1 MNRRTFLR
9 TSAVS
14 AASLALAS
22 RARLGATRTPPPPR
36 PMPTAASAPLP
47 DGFELLRRNVGI
59 FNGKGG
65 TIGWLSSPDALCVID
80 TQFPDTAAKCLAGL
94 PGRGSRLIDVVIN
107 THHHIDHTSGNPVF
121 KPAAKCIVAHA
132 NVPALQR
139 AASARMTPPTLDQ
152 QVYAN
157 MTFADSW
164 NMTFPDETLHA
175 RHYGP
180 AHTNGDIVIHFEKA
194 NIVHT
199 GDLVF
204 NRLYPVIDRIGGANI
219 ASWIKILETLHPIYS
234 DDTRFIFGHGN
245 PDPKFGPTGTRADLL
260 TMRDYLTGLLDYTRK
275 QIAAGK
281 SKAEIITLA
290 ALPGFPDYQMANRL
304 ASNLDVAYDEL
315 TNAPI
320 ARYNQD
326 SNSVYISAVVDEI
339 IDGYPYWPEGAP
351 PGTTLFGAE
360 TLKAVILKV
369 AKTNDKISSD
379 ELIFFID
386 PRDGQLPRPLSII
399 NAPVEFS
406 ISKECY
412 AEAIYHDNASIT
424 RPYIFTGALDNLKSL

>member
-14 AASLALAS
+14 AASLAIAS
-22 RARLGATRTPPPPR
+22 SARLAAQTSMPVSSDTASPSPATP
-36 PMPTAASAPLP
+36 P

-59 FNGKGG
+59 FAGRGG
-65 TIGWLSSPDALCVID
+65 TIGWLASPDALCVID
-80 TQFPDTAAKCLAGL
+80 TQFPDTAAQCLAGL

-139 AASARMTPPTLDQ
+139 AASARMNPPTLDQ

-180 AHTNGDIVIHFEKA
+180 AHTNGDIVILFEKA
-194 NIVHT
+194 NVIHT

-204 NRLYPVIDRIGGANI
+204 NRLYPVIDRIGGASI
-219 ASWIKILETLHPIYS
+219 ASWIKILETMHATYPADARY
-234 DDTRFIFGHGN
+234 IFGHGN
-245 PDPKFGPTGTRADLL
+245 PNPKFGATGTREDLL
-260 TMRDYLTGLLDYTRK
+260 VMRDYLTGLLDYTRK

-281 SKAEIITLA
+281 SKAEIMKVET
-290 ALPGFPDYQMANRL
+290 LPGFPDYEMANRL

-315 TNAPI
+315 TNAPAITDNPDWSFSLISNLIKNDARIVSKNI
-320 ARYNQD
+320 ASIER
-326 SNSVYISAVVDEI
+326 
-339 IDGYPYWPEGAP
+339 
-351 PGTTLFGAE
+351 
-360 TLKAVILKV
+360 KK
-369 AKTNDKISSD
+369 SD
-379 ELIFFID
+379 ELRVTTGEVGFLSGG
-386 PRDGQLPRPLSII
+386 GQWVTLSFANGNLI
-399 NAPVEFS
+399 
-406 ISKECY
+406 ISKIE
-412 AEAIYHDNASIT
+412 DFDS
-424 RPYIFTGALDNLKSL
+424 

>member
-9 TSAVS
+9 TSAAS

-22 RARLGATRTPPPPR
+22 RARLAAQTS
-36 PMPTAASAPLP
+36 MPVSSNTSSPSSPASPASAALP
-47 DGFELLRRNVGI
+47 AGFELLRRNVGI
-59 FNGKGG
+59 FNGRGG

-80 TQFPDTAAKCLAGL
+80 TQFPDTAAQCLAGL
-94 PGRGSRLIDVVIN
+94 PGRGAARLIDVLLN

-121 KPAAKCIVAHA
+121 KPAVKCIVAHA

-139 AASARMTPPTLDQ
+139 AASARMTPPTVDQ

-194 NIVHT
+194 NVVHI

-204 NRLYPVIDRIGGANI
+204 NRLYPVIDRIGGGNI
-219 ASWIKILETLHPIYS
+219 SSWIKILETARATYPADARY
-234 DDTRFIFGHGN
+234 IFGHGN
-245 PDPKFGPTGTRADLL
+245 PNPKFGPTGTRADLL
-260 TMRDYLTGLLDYTRK
+260 VMRDYLTALLDHTRK

-281 SKAEIITLA
+281 SKAEIMKLE
-290 ALPGFPDYQMANRL
+290 ALPGFSDNQMANRF

-320 ARYNQD
+320 Q
-326 SNSVYISAVVDEI
+326 
-339 IDGYPYWPEGAP
+339 G
-351 PGTTLFGAE
+351 
-360 TLKAVILKV
+360 
-369 AKTNDKISSD
+369 
-379 ELIFFID
+379 
-386 PRDGQLPRPLSII
+386 
-399 NAPVEFS
+399 
-406 ISKECY
+406 
-412 AEAIYHDNASIT
+412 
-424 RPYIFTGALDNLKSL
+424 